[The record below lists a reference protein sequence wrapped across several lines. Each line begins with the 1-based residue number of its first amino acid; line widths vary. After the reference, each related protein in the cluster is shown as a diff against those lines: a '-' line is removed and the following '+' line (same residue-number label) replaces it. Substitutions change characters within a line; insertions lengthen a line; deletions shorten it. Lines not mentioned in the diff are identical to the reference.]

1 MRFSPPST
9 ARSRIRRCLVSAA
22 LVVGLSACSGSGG
35 SDSDG
40 QVLRYAPQLFPVSL
54 DVQQYPAEEAVQTTV
69 QQALET
75 LTVMKDGQPAPK
87 LATSWENP
95 DEKTWVF
102 HLREGVKFSDG
113 TPFTAKDV
121 KGSVERLISLKGSLA
136 PLLSSI
142 TAVDATD
149 DHTVTFHTAEPLG
162 TLPSTLS
169 LVFIGQGDKVGDDA
183 YWQKPIGTGPFKI
196 DSFSPDDKVVLS
208 RNDGYWGPKAKVETL
223 QILDMPE
230 IAARITAL
238 NNNEVDVLAAIPPD
252 QVAEVSGMDGI
263 KYGTG
268 PSYNYY
274 FIWFNHNNKPFDNLK
289 VRQAML
295 HAIDIKG
302 TVEDLFGDLGTVAQA
317 PITQAVFG
325 ATQLE
330 PYSYDP
336 ELAKRLLAEAGYPN
350 GFSTSMQWPLE
361 GGPNIR
367 ALAQAFI
374 SDWAKVGIKVQPLEK
389 ERATWLKDFGAM
401 KWDLNLQTNTTGTG
415 DADFT
420 LNRLYTCAAK
430 RLGYCNKELDTIMAK
445 ARASLDQNER
455 KALYAQAAKIL
466 WDDAVAIFPVDL
478 KNNYAIRDNV
488 KGFEMPVN
496 GRPDFSQVSIE

>member
-1 MRFSPPST
+1 MI
-9 ARSRIRRCLVSAA
+9 ARSRVKGCLVAAA
-22 LVVGLSACSGSGG
+22 LVVGLAACGTSGD
-35 SDSDG
+35 SDSGD

-75 LTVMKDGQPAPK
+75 LTVMKDGQAAPK
-87 LATSWENP
+87 LATSWETKDPN
-95 DEKTWVF
+95 TWVF

-121 KGSVERLISLKGSLA
+121 KGSVERLISLKGSLN
-136 PLLSSI
+136 PLLASI
-142 TAVDATD
+142 TAIDATD
-149 DHTVTFHTAEPLG
+149 DETVTFHTSASLG

-169 LVFIGQGDKVGDDA
+169 LVFIGQGDKVTNDA
-183 YWQKPIGTGPFKI
+183 YWQKPIGTGPFKF

-208 RNDGYWGPKAKVETL
+208 RNDSYWGPKAKVATV

-230 IAARITAL
+230 IASRVTAL
-238 NNNEVDVLAAIPPD
+238 NNDEVDVLAAIPPD
-252 QVAEVSGMDGI
+252 QVAEVSDVDGI

-268 PSYNYY
+268 PSYSY
-274 FIWFNHNNKPFDNLK
+274 FFVWFNQNNKPFDNVK

-295 HAIDIKG
+295 HAIDIKSIVG
-302 TVEDLFGDLGTVAQA
+302 DLYGDLGTVAQS

-325 ATQLE
+325 STQLD

-336 ELAKRLLAEAGYPN
+336 DLAKQLLTEAGYPN
-350 GFSTSMQWPLE
+350 GISTTMQWPLE

-367 ALAQAFI
+367 AMAQAFI
-374 SDWAKVGIKVQPLEK
+374 SDWAKAGIKVQPLEK

-401 KWDLNLQTNTTGTG
+401 KWDMNLQGNATGTG

-430 RLGYCNKELDTIMAK
+430 RMGYCNKDLDTILAK

-455 KALYAQAAKIL
+455 KSLYAQADKVL
-466 WDDAVAIFPVDL
+466 WDDAVGIFPVDL
-478 KNNYAIRDNV
+478 KNNYAVRENV

-496 GRPDFSQVSIE
+496 GRPDFSTVSVG